1 MSKKNDIGL
10 YTRGIYSEVKKTFI
24 FHKFYKLTSVASLV
38 CVSSKATIQRCIAE
52 GSAHTGTGAQ
62 KTFESWQRA
71 VKVYT
76 KIVLT

>member
-1 MSKKNDIGL
+1 M
-10 YTRGIYSEVKKTFI
+10 
-24 FHKFYKLTSVASLV
+24 ASLV
-38 CVSSKATIQRCIAE
+38 CVSSKATIQRGIAE
-52 GSAHTGTGAQ
+52 GSARTVTGAQ